1 MIVLKIRFLVVLK
14 SKFKQKLQMKTTVKF
29 FLVALFSM
37 VFSISHYNYSIAQVY
52 FSTSPVWISTDAG
65 YDTGCGWADINGD
78 GWADLVVA
86 KGNDMSR
93 QKVVVYYNTGGNL
106 PLTPSWQSNDIDY
119 HGQLA
124 IGDINK
130 DGLPDVAVSVY
141 IGQAGFSQKGKL
153 KIYLN
158 NSGTLS
164 QNPAW
169 VSQDSMY
176 TFSCALGDADGDGDL
191 DLVAACG
198 ESYYLKTDNQRIY
211 YNNNGVFETLPSW
224 KSLDQGYAMD
234 VNWADFDNDGRLDL
248 VFCCERGP
256 SKIYKNYGDSIGR
269 MPIWIS
275 QDASQYSNSLFVN
288 DVDNDG
294 WLDLAISDNNQLGG
308 SGKFKIYK
316 NNSGTMNAT
325 PFWTSSFS
333 GNGSGIN
340 LCDVNNDGFCDL
352 VCGGW
357 WSACWIYVNN
367 AGTFSSTPQ
376 WTSATNSVVETIAAA
391 DYDNDGLDTLN
402 ALFTGNGV
410 KKLYYL
416 LKNPLQK
423 LLSIKFGND
432 TIPYSQYCYDLEN
445 GWVSFGTPP
454 SSGTNISIKVI
465 YTKDPDFA
473 VSNWDNNIGNYL
485 FKNSIITSAANIKHE
500 IVTDFKLSQNYPN
513 PFNPTT
519 KFEFAVPKSADVRIS
534 VFDVTGREVAV
545 LMNERL
551 EAGKHAIDW
560 NASEFSSGAYF
571 YRMRAGDF
579 VETRKMMLV
588 R

>member
-1 MIVLKIRFLVVLK
+1 MRTIN
-14 SKFKQKLQMKTTVKF
+14 KF
-29 FLVALFSM
+29 FCLVLFTM
-37 VFSISHYNYSIAQVY
+37 VITILHYNITIAQVY
-52 FSTSPVWISTDAG
+52 FPTTPVWVSTDAG

-78 GWADLVVA
+78 GWVDLVVA

-93 QKVVVYYNTGGNL
+93 QKVVVYYNNGGNL

-119 HGQLA
+119 HGQLS

-130 DGLPDVAVSVY
+130 DGYPDVAVSVY

-158 NSGTLS
+158 NNGTLS
-164 QNPAW
+164 PDPSW
-169 VSQDSMY
+169 VSQDSLY
-176 TFSCALGDADGDGDL
+176 TFSCAFGDADGDGDL
-191 DLVAACG
+191 DLAAACG
-198 ESYYLKTDNQRIY
+198 ESYNLKIDNQRIY

-224 KSLDQGYAMD
+224 TSLDQGYGMD

-288 DVDNDG
+288 DIDNDG
-294 WLDLAISDNNQLGG
+294 WLDLAIADNNQLGG

-316 NNSGTMNAT
+316 NNSGTINGT
-325 PFWTSSFS
+325 PFWTSNFS
-333 GNGSGIN
+333 GYGSGIN
-340 LCDVNNDGFCDL
+340 LCDINNDNYCDL
-352 VCGGW
+352 ICGAW

-367 AGTFSSTPQ
+367 AGTFSPTPQ

-391 DYDNDGLDTLN
+391 DYDRDGLDTLS
-402 ALFTGNGV
+402 AAFVGNGV
-410 KKLYYL
+410 KKLFYL
-416 LKNPLQK
+416 SKNPLQK
-423 LLSIKFGND
+423 LLHIKFGND
-432 TIPYSQYCYDLEN
+432 SIPFSQFCYDLEN

-454 SSGTNISIKVI
+454 PNGTNISIGAI
-465 YTKDPDFA
+465 FTHDPDFA

-485 FKNSIITSAANIKHE
+485 FKNSILTSASNLSLE
-500 IVTDFKLSQNYPN
+500 IQTDFKLFQNDPN
-513 PFNPTT
+513 PFNPMT
-519 KFEFAVPKSADVRIS
+519 KINFEIPKSTGVKIT
-534 VFDVTGREVAV
+534 VFDVTGKEVEV
-545 LMNERL
+545 LVNERL
-551 EAGKHAIDW
+551 QAGMYETDW
-560 NASEFSSGAYF
+560 NASAYPSGVYF
-571 YRMRAGDF
+571 YRMVTDGYS
-579 VETRKMMLV
+579 ETRKMMLV